1 MALLVVRSKPMLR
14 LVGARSGESY
24 RPGAWSRVFQN
35 SSVVAMRQFSR
46 WSSVPL
52 QRRWIVDALAV
63 GRTMH
68 IAGGGGPM
76 NVAPAA
82 EARRRKQPAISWDAI
97 WIKAVA
103 LAAKERPELQTAYM
117 PYPWAHFYVH
127 PYPVA
132 AVAVERMWNGEPAVF
147 MEPMSDPA
155 ALSLF
160 EIDQR
165 CKALATLPIASVGSF
180 RRLIRI
186 TRLLWIL
193 RRAIWH
199 IAAYWSGSLRSSYLG
214 TYTTMKS
221 PRRIQVHQ
229 NTPNIPFAFHWS
241 TPDPKGDLT
250 VEILFDHRVVD
261 AAGAVRVM
269 LAVERA
275 MNGAV
280 AQELA
285 GAP

>member
-1 MALLVVRSKPMLR
+1 MR
-14 LVGARSGESY
+14 L
-24 RPGAWSRVFQN
+24 
-35 SSVVAMRQFSR
+35 FSR
-46 WSSVPL
+46 WSPISL
-52 QRRWIVDALAV
+52 QRRWIVDILSI

-76 NVAPAA
+76 NVTPAA

-103 LAAKERPELQTAYM
+103 LAAKERPELRTAYM
-117 PYPWAHFYVH
+117 PYPSAHLYVH
-127 PYPVA
+127 PHPVA
-132 AVAVERMWNGEPAVF
+132 CVAVERTWNGEPAVF
-147 MEPMSDPA
+147 VEPVPDPA
-155 ALSLF
+155 ALSLV
-160 EIDQR
+160 EIDRR
-165 CKALATLPIASVGSF
+165 CKSLAAIPIENVGSF
-180 RRLIRI
+180 RRQMRI
-186 TRLLWIL
+186 ARLPWVV
-193 RRAIWH
+193 RRAVWH
-199 IAAYWSGSLRSSYLG
+199 IATQWSGSLRSRYLG
-214 TYTTMKS
+214 TYATMKS

-229 NTPNIPFAFHWS
+229 NTPAVPFTFHWS

-250 VEILFDHRVVD
+250 VEILFDHRLVD

-285 GAP
+285 AP